1 LFKDEETS
9 TMRYIWQRRLENCR
23 NDLLA
28 PINAGDR
35 ISDIAFRWGFN
46 DLSHFSRVF
55 KQRHDFSP
63 KDYRQ
68 KMTLNNIR

>member
-1 LFKDEETS
+1 
-9 TMRYIWQRRLENCR
+9 MRYIRQRRLENCR
-23 NDLLA
+23 KDLLD
-28 PINAGDR
+28 PIQIGAR

-55 KQRHDFSP
+55 KQRYDYSP

-68 KMTLNNIR
+68 KMIFKKYNSEF